1 MTDLPIT
8 YNFGAIADVATAIGT
23 YSGNMDVELG
33 DLYNDFKVLFAQDWQ
48 GSAGQACDAAQQQ
61 WNQGADEIKSA
72 LLRLGQA
79 LWSGRTKVTAVARP
93 MTTSPSGTG
102 SMSRSPTWS
111 PTGKR

>member
-1 MTDLPIT
+1 MGDIPIT

-33 DLYNDFKVLFAQDWQ
+33 DLYNDFKALFAQDWQ
-48 GSAGQACDAAQQQ
+48 GAAGQACDAAQQQ

-79 LWSGRTKVTAVARP
+79 LGASSERMQQVDQSISAGF
-93 MTTSPSGTG
+93 
-102 SMSRSPTWS
+102 
-111 PTGKR
+111 